1 MTDAE
6 GGAAEPLAFET
17 GELPDLGNEDR
28 LVLMAVDPYLVY
40 AYWNLTPDR
49 IEAAQ
54 ALFGKDELDAQVL
67 RFHDTTGIDF
77 DGVNCGHSFDVTI
90 RLDAGKWYVRL
101 WSPERRY
108 CADIGLRG
116 KDGRLVALVRSNL
129 IETPAAWPHVKVD
142 ETAALVEQ
150 SEPDSESAL
159 EVEPP
164 AAVTVEAEPLA
175 ATALEVE
182 YPPAALETVPPAPTP
197 APRRADSRVVLARKL
212 AEVAALREE
221 PLPSAPAGNGEGDL
235 TEMSE
240 KSFVP
245 GASSLMVGARGR
257 AK

>member
-17 GELPDLGNEDR
+17 GELPELGQDDR

-40 AYWNLTPDR
+40 AYWSITPLR
-49 IEAAQ
+49 IEAAKG
-54 ALFGKDELDAQVL
+54 LFGQDELEAHVL

-77 DGVNCGHSFDVTI
+77 DGVNCGSSFDVKI
-90 RLDAGKWYVRL
+90 HLDAGKWYVRL

-116 KDGRLVALVRSNL
+116 KDGRLVALVRSNP

-142 ETAALVEQ
+142 EAAALVEQ
-150 SEPDSESAL
+150 GTPESEAAREAG
-159 EVEPP
+159 PP
-164 AAVTVEAEPLA
+164 AV
-175 ATALEVE
+175 
-182 YPPAALETVPPAPTP
+182 ALETEPAPAVAPDEERPPDPVP
-197 APRRADSRVVLARKL
+197 APPRADSHLVLARKL

-221 PLPSAPAGNGEGDL
+221 PLPSVPAGNGEADL
-235 TEMSE
+235 TEMAE
-240 KSFVP
+240 KSFIP
-245 GASSLMVGARGR
+245 GVSSVILGARGR